1 MATIDDHSAAK
12 CRRKRPR
19 SRRGASAVEMA
30 LVLGVFLTL
39 VLGMFDMGLAVFRY
53 HVVAQ
58 TARLGARKAIV
69 HGSMADRLGSWGP
82 GAFSGTAA
90 DSHPIANQVRASLFG
105 IDPSQTE
112 VRADWLDGTNE
123 FEARVRVSVSTP
135 YRPIMTFIV
144 GNPEFTIRATSTM
157 LIAH

>member
-1 MATIDDHSAAK
+1 MATIDDHCAAGR
-12 CRRKRPR
+12 RRKRQR

-30 LVLGVFLTL
+30 LVLMVFLTL
-39 VLGMFDMGLAVFRY
+39 VLGMLDLGLAVFRY

-58 TARLGARKAIV
+58 TARLAARQAIV
-69 HGSMADRLGSWGP
+69 HGSLADRLGPWGP

-90 DSHPIANQVRASLFG
+90 DSHPIANEVRASLTG

-112 VRADWLDGTNE
+112 VRADWLDGSNE
-123 FEARVRVSVSTP
+123 FEDRVRVSVSTS
-135 YRPIMTFIV
+135 YRPIMTFIF